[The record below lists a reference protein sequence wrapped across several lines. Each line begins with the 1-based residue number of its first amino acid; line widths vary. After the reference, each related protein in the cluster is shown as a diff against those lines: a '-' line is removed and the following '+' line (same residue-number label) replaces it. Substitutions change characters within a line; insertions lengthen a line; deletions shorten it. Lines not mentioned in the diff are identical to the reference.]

1 LDEKEKVNFPVVCPV
16 CGLGE
21 GNVGKDELTEG
32 DFFVYDCARCGKFKI
47 SRTAYV
53 MVLSGELDEIL
64 PYVSSWIRESN
75 EFGEVTPF
83 LESYVFRSIQEMAPD
98 RSDESNVYRVL
109 KYLDR
114 KTDAPGKKVL
124 IVEHFDCS
132 VVQGGDV
139 EALRYY
145 MEYLIKNGFV
155 VYCEAGEVG
164 DSWSYHVRLE
174 IEGRDKLQK
183 MIVSSVS
190 RCAKTSWAD
199 VDGYMDAAYDNL
211 KHVSGSPYY
220 KNCAH
225 SCREALVALSNHVYS
240 QSRHGTFVPDRSSYS
255 NALTKLELVAGDAL
269 SGGKKKEERSMAKA
283 AISFASKLAHADT
296 VELSQAQNCFSSVKA
311 VIEIIF
317 NSLDAS

>member
-1 LDEKEKVNFPVVCPV
+1 M
-16 CGLGE
+16 
-21 GNVGKDELTEG
+21 
-32 DFFVYDCARCGKFKI
+32 
-47 SRTAYV
+47 
-53 MVLSGELDEIL
+53 MVLGGELNEIL

-83 LESYVFRSIQEMAPD
+83 LDSYVFRSIQDIEPD
-98 RSDESNVYRVL
+98 RSDESNIYRLL

-114 KTDAPGKKVL
+114 KTEAPGKMVL

-145 MEYLIKNGFV
+145 MKYLIRNGFI
-155 VYCEAGEVG
+155 VYCDAGEVG
-164 DSWSYHVRLE
+164 DSWSYYVRLE

-190 RCAKTSWAD
+190 RCAKTCWAD
-199 VDGYMDAAYDNL
+199 VNVYMDAAHDNL
-211 KHVSGSPYY
+211 TRVSGSPYY

-225 SCREALVALSNHVYS
+225 SCREAIVALANHVYS

-255 NALTKLELVAGDAL
+255 NALTKLELVVGDAL
-269 SGGKKKEERSMAKA
+269 SGGRKKEERSMAKA
-283 AISFASKLAHADT
+283 AISFANKLAHADT
-296 VELSQAQNCFSSVKA
+296 VEFSQAQNCFSSVKA